1 MNAQPV
7 YLASKPHYEILDGLR
22 GGLDGRHGMGIH
34 PASPAAEMGRAPL
47 AHRQVPQAS
56 ENPAVTSFPYIAK
69 GFGAFVRRISACAH
83 NLPSP
88 NSRDVAC
95 RVSAS
100 KRAE

>member
-56 ENPAVTSFPYIAK
+56 EKPAVTPFPYP
-69 GFGAFVRRISACAH
+69 H
-83 NLPSP
+83 Q
-88 NSRDVAC
+88 
-95 RVSAS
+95 
-100 KRAE
+100 